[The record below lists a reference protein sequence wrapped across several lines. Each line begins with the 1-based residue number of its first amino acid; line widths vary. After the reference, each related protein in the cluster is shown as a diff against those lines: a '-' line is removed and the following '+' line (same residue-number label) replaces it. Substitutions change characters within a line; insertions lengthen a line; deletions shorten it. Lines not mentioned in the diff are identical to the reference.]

1 MIKIGIAEYEEAS
14 KVSKEILNPQA
25 TFYKKNN
32 HTYMKLEFDG
42 IINGKKVRY
51 LIPKIDFE
59 SFTMEIDTQKL
70 YHENVFITDF
80 GSFAELKF
88 DLCSLDG
95 RFYTTKNLEP
105 KEMTVK
111 EIEKELGYKIKI
123 TG

>member
-1 MIKIGIAEYEEAS
+1 
-14 KVSKEILNPQA
+14 
-25 TFYKKNN
+25 
-32 HTYMKLEFDG
+32 MKLEFDG

-80 GSFAELKF
+80 GSFAKLKF

-95 RFYTTKNLEP
+95 EFCRIQNLEP
-105 KEMTVK
+105 REMTVK